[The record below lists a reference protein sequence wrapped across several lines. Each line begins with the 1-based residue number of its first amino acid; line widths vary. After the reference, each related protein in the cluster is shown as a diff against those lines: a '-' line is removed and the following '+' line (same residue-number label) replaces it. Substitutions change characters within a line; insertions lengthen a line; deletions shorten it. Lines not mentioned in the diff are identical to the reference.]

1 MGKVL
6 HFTISIPA
14 ALVAAV
20 VALSALTLRLP
31 SRLVALYY
39 QEQGARALA
48 RALLAEG
55 RAGEGGLWLEPE
67 PLTRPDAQA
76 LAAQALERFQAA
88 IAADPANFQAH
99 RWLGRAA
106 LLLDRPGD
114 AVAAFSAAVRLRPDN
129 PLGWWELGL
138 AYDHLAPPM
147 PFSWGDRPEEEGPA
161 SAGELSQPAL
171 IDRTSSPPR
180 RIPAVGVEAPAVES
194 SAGAPLPVWGYA
206 RWPLPDAPG
215 GWPGWWVPDEP
226 VPRTVLFAA
235 VPATVTFRVSLPVT
249 PTALVFW
256 MGMDPALQAPQGD
269 GVVYR
274 VWVEDREIFSHTLR
288 PQEVRAGWWPARADL
303 TPWAGRTVRLT
314 LTLDPGPAGD
324 PNGDWAGWGDVQLVE
339 AARAGGVLAGAERR
353 SVAAWRAG
361 GISAEQLVEAGEEAR
376 KARRYEEALEWYERA
391 IRLEPGSADGWYHI
405 GVVLQEENQWEQS
418 LYALDRAIDLEPGLA
433 RAYIAQARA
442 LAFGYGDY
450 EKARAQAEKGLRV
463 APEDKEILY
472 QAAQFFLEI
481 QDNIRAEELFK
492 AALALDPDNLYMWI
506 GLGHS
511 LFAQK
516 RFDEALEAFKQ
527 ASLIQTGTWQDAIAH
542 AWLGNTYIALDKP
555 CDALR
560 EYRLAAQLHPAD
572 SDNFVRLGD
581 AYQRVGETDKAL
593 EAYQQALSINPE
605 NEWALKRISE
615 IQNESSPGK
624 QR

>member
-14 ALVAAV
+14 ALVAAA

-180 RIPAVGVEAPAVES
+180 GIPAVGVEAPAVES

-235 VPATVTFRVSLPVT
+235 VPATVTFQVSLPVT

-274 VWVEDREIFSHTLR
+274 VWVEDREVFSHTLR
-288 PQEVRAGWWPARADL
+288 PQDARAGWWPAQADL

-314 LTLDPGPAGD
+314 LALDPGPAGD
-324 PNGDWAGWGDVQLVE
+324 TNGDWAGWGDVQLVE

-353 SVAAWRAG
+353 AVAAWRAG
-361 GISAEQLVEAGEEAR
+361 GISAQQLVEAGEEAR
-376 KARRYEEALEWYERA
+376 KAKRYEEALEWYGRASALGLNTDSTQWYVAFQASRNWDALEKSILVDCGWVSEEMRFRAWLQWGSYLHEQQRNIEAEEVLNKAIAECPDSPAFSHLLSEMYRILGLSQAGQGKIDEAVSSLRKAVELNDQSTWAHIHYGKILYLSDPNLAPQTDREFDIALEQDSRIEIWRNLIEFWRWVGDSERA
-391 IRLEPGSADGWYHI
+391 HRLCE
-405 GVVLQEENQWEQS
+405 
-418 LYALDRAIDLEPGLA
+418 RANG
-433 RAYIAQARA
+433 
-442 LAFGYGDY
+442 
-450 EKARAQAEKGLRV
+450 
-463 APEDKEILY
+463 
-472 QAAQFFLEI
+472 
-481 QDNIRAEELFK
+481 
-492 AALALDPDNLYMWI
+492 I
-506 GLGHS
+506 GLSGE
-511 LFAQK
+511 LTK
-516 RFDEALEAFKQ
+516 E
-527 ASLIQTGTWQDAIAH
+527 
-542 AWLGNTYIALDKP
+542 
-555 CDALR
+555 C
-560 EYRLAAQLHPAD
+560 PA
-572 SDNFVRLGD
+572 
-581 AYQRVGETDKAL
+581 
-593 EAYQQALSINPE
+593 P
-605 NEWALKRISE
+605 
-615 IQNESSPGK
+615 
-624 QR
+624 

>member
-14 ALVAAV
+14 ALVAAA

-249 PTALVFW
+249 PAALVFW

-274 VWVEDREIFSHTLR
+274 VWVEDREVFSHTLR
-288 PQEVRAGWWPARADL
+288 PQDARAGWWPAQADL
-303 TPWAGRTVRLT
+303 TLWAGRTVRLT
-314 LTLDPGPAGD
+314 LALDPGPAGD
-324 PNGDWAGWGDVQLVE
+324 PNGDWAGWGDAQLVE

-353 SVAAWRAG
+353 AVAAWRAG
-361 GISAEQLVEAGEEAR
+361 GISAQQLIEAGEEAR
-376 KARRYEEALEWYERA
+376 KAKRYEEALEWYGRA
-391 IRLEPGSADGWYHI
+391 ARLEPHRGDPWY
-405 GVVLQEENQWEQS
+405 
-418 LYALDRAIDLEPGLA
+418 YAGLA
-433 RAYIAQARA
+433 REGMERWEEALAAYERAVAVGSFTGVHRSSPYYRMGVIYQWRLEPRQLDAALAAYESAIETDDFSANWEAADCHYKRGEILFWKGADPDEYIREFQQAIELNPRHDWAHIRLGFAYYARDRDAVRAETEIRQAIALSPRNKWAYYHLGEVYRQEGRTNEARA
-442 LAFGYGDY
+442 MY
-450 EKARAQAEKGLRV
+450 EKA
-463 APEDKEILY
+463 
-472 QAAQFFLEI
+472 LEI
-481 QDNIRAEELFK
+481 
-492 AALALDPDNLYMWI
+492 DPE
-506 GLGHS
+506 
-511 LFAQK
+511 FEAAQK
-516 RFDEALEAFKQ
+516 RLE
-527 ASLIQTGTWQDAIAH
+527 SLPND
-542 AWLGNTYIALDKP
+542 
-555 CDALR
+555 
-560 EYRLAAQLHPAD
+560 
-572 SDNFVRLGD
+572 
-581 AYQRVGETDKAL
+581 
-593 EAYQQALSINPE
+593 
-605 NEWALKRISE
+605 
-615 IQNESSPGK
+615 
-624 QR
+624 